1 MEDDQIL
8 QILGV
13 AEGDQEHFRQNVVV
27 CHRVFENDHRIVQ
40 NFLLEFGMKNHLGI
54 SSAWKRM
61 DFDSPPILVFIASE
75 ADFVPIFVFSDA
87 HRDLIHLLLAS
98 CTAALRF
105 YELA

>member
-1 MEDDQIL
+1 
-8 QILGV
+8 
-13 AEGDQEHFRQNVVV
+13 
-27 CHRVFENDHRIVQ
+27 
-40 NFLLEFGMKNHLGI
+40 
-54 SSAWKRM
+54 M